1 MTFVTGVKHSMEPTS
16 FLPARVEDRWL
27 EATDLVG
34 VHVRAPEKVV
44 ASYRVPGQYVEM
56 RLPGGPTAFLAVA
69 STPGD
74 AMLEFLI
81 KPSAAT
87 AALIALHPGAM
98 LEISE
103 AKGPGY
109 PVEKHRGHDVLLF
122 AVGAGI
128 SPIRSLMRYLV
139 HNRAHYAGI
148 TLFFGARTRAHVPY
162 HDEVGDWEA
171 AGIQVVRV
179 LSQAEENEAG
189 FARGYVQEALQAHP
203 VQPGQTVAFVCGM
216 PAMVEGVSKELDRR
230 GVPAERI
237 FQNF

>member
-1 MTFVTGVKHSMEPTS
+1 MGVEYLMEPTS
-16 FLPARVEDRWL
+16 FLPARVEDRWQ

-34 VHVRAPEKVV
+34 VHVSAPEQVV
-44 ASYRVPGQYVEM
+44 ASYRVPGQYVEL
-56 RLPGGPTAFLAVA
+56 RSPGGLTIYLAVA
-69 STPGD
+69 SSPG
-74 AMLEFLI
+74 APLFEFLI
-81 KPSAAT
+81 KPSPAT
-87 AALIALHPGAM
+87 AELLALRPGQM

-103 AKGPGY
+103 ARGRGY
-109 PVEKHRGHDVLLF
+109 PVENHLGQDLLLF

-128 SPIRSLMRYLV
+128 SPIRSLMGYLV
-139 HNRAHYAGI
+139 THRQQYADV

-162 HDEVGDWEA
+162 LNEVAAWKA
-171 AGIQVVRV
+171 AGITVVRV
-179 LSQAEENEAG
+179 LSQPDQDEAG